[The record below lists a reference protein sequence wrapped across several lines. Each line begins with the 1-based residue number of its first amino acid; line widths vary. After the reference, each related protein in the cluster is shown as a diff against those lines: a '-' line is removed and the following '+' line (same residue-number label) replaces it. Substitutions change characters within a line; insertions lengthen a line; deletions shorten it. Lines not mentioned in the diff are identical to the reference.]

1 MFLHVIP
8 QRREKSASPS
18 SGSHPY
24 QEGGIFRFPVL
35 ASSTARARRLAQVP
49 LDLVPFR
56 IGRGPA
62 HDRGSG
68 RIVVSPDESEAGGA
82 DPPQVRAL
90 LDVHVTG
97 VDDEPRLAGRVD
109 DGAPV
114 PGGLSSRARRPAG
127 EAETGADTTRDRTIQ
142 DGPNR
147 SRSRADTWPSR

>member
-49 LDLVPFR
+49 FDLVRSR

-90 LDVHVTG
+90 LDVHGTG
-97 VDDEPRLAGRVD
+97 VDDEPRLAGRVH
-109 DGAPV
+109 DGAA
-114 PGGLSSRARRPAG
+114 SSRRPFFTSASPPEGG
-127 EAETGADTTRDRTIQ
+127 ETDADATRDRTIQ
-142 DGPNR
+142 EGPKR
-147 SRSRADTWPSR
+147 